1 MFFCNCFVKRVIF
14 LYKNLIV
21 SMQILYF
28 LYHSSVYLCVC
39 FYVCTSPLRFFV
51 TRCDRLNVEMWML
64 WYQFG
69 FKNLITVA
77 TNLLNCYMV
86 TLQIVI
92 EIYVHFR
99 LSNNQDNLSNNQ
111 DNLSISYRSRY
122 IIEFDGDKWKCSMF
136 TSKLMSMHKVARI
149 RCCEFTL
156 YWFVYFN

>member
-1 MFFCNCFVKRVIF
+1 
-14 LYKNLIV
+14 
-21 SMQILYF
+21 MQILYF
-28 LYHSSVYLCVC
+28 LYHSSVYLCV

-86 TLQIVI
+86 TLQNVI

-136 TSKLMSMHKVARI
+136 TSKLMSMNKSRAD
-149 RCCEFTL
+149 TL
-156 YWFVYFN
+156 LWIHALLICVF

>member
-1 MFFCNCFVKRVIF
+1 MFFFCNCFVKRVIF

-28 LYHSSVYLCVC
+28 LYHSSVYLCV

-99 LSNNQDNLSNNQ
+99 LSNNQDNLS
-111 DNLSISYRSRY
+111 ISYRSRY

-136 TSKLMSMHKVARI
+136 TSKLMSMNKSRAD
-149 RCCEFTL
+149 TL
-156 YWFVYFN
+156 LWIHALLICVF